1 MSKWK
6 QPEMNSNLNRPGS
19 STQYGWNLLGML
31 GGRAIEILSRVGL
44 VGRFLLE
51 TLYFSAICL
60 RRPSLV
66 VKEIYFVGVLSLA
79 IIVVSGLFVGMV
91 LGLQMYDTLDRFGS
105 GEVVG
110 MVVALSLVREL
121 GPVLAAILFASRAG
135 SAVTAEIG
143 LMRAT
148 EQISAM
154 EMMAIQPVAR
164 VVTPRFWAG
173 VISLPLLTSIF
184 NVTGILGGYLVAV
197 NLLGV
202 DSGMFWSEMQDS
214 VDFRLDIMNGFIK
227 SLIFA
232 VGVSLVAVFEGY
244 HATAT
249 AEGVSRATT
258 RTVVI
263 SALLVLGL
271 DFVLTAFM
279 FRGI

>member
-1 MSKWK
+1 MLL
-6 QPEMNSNLNRPGS
+6 QPLAGI
-19 STQYGWNLLGML
+19 
-31 GGRAIEILSRVGL
+31 GGKANGLFSRVGL
-44 VGRFLLE
+44 AGRFLLE
-51 TLYFSAICL
+51 TVYYSGMCL
-60 RRPSLV
+60 RRPRLV
-66 VKEIYFVGVLSLA
+66 IKEIYFVGVLSLA

-121 GPVLAAILFASRAG
+121 GPVLSAILFASRAG

-154 EMMAIQPVAR
+154 EMMAIQPIAR

-202 DSGMFWSEMQDS
+202 DGGMFWSEMQDS
-214 VDFRLDIMNGFIK
+214 VDFRLDIMNGFDK
-227 SLIFA
+227 SVIFA
-232 VGVSLVAVFEGY
+232 IAVSLVAVFEGY